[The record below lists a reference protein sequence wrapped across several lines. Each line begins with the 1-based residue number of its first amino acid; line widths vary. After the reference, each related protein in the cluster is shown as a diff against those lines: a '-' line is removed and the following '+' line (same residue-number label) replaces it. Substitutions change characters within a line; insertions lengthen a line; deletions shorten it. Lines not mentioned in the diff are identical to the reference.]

1 MLICLQCETLHN
13 VHMGTCM
20 FFSGNPSCS
29 KLRFKKDRFSQ
40 PCFHFLQHSLSNQRC
55 QTAISHI
62 LHPNTL
68 QFIPQ
73 CDTLQS
79 SGDNTLQ
86 CHILDNISIM
96 ADGGGSE
103 PSAAAVKM
111 SLSTLQ
117 LLYWSSSVS
126 GSRQLSFY
134 WAAPVTRRGRPFF
147 GQMCATGRRRSRAQ
161 IKEANVI
168 FLPSTAH

>member
-1 MLICLQCETLHN
+1 MSLAVKWRDDLKRPFLSALLPFSATLALK
-13 VHMGTCM
+13 
-20 FFSGNPSCS
+20 PA
-29 KLRFKKDRFSQ
+29 L
-40 PCFHFLQHSLSNQRC
+40 PAL
-55 QTAISHI
+55 SHI

-79 SGDNTLQ
+79 SGNNTLQ

-96 ADGGGSE
+96 ADGSGSE

-111 SLSTLQ
+111 SLSTIR
-117 LLYWSSSVS
+117 LLYRSSSVS

-134 WAAPVTRRGRPFF
+134 WAALDQWLGEATLFF
-147 GQMCATGRRRSRAQ
+147 GQMCATGRRWTRAQ
-161 IKEANVI
+161 IKEARVI
-168 FLPSTAH
+168 FLPSTARWKKGIKSKRRDFTPLCEAA